1 MSIRL
6 KCKAVKEMFKKE
18 NYYIIAF
25 EPITPYPSELKL
37 SKYFNFSCC
46 GEYPFIT
53 IGREYDMIIEE
64 LKTDKYGTSYSIISV
79 PSLDEQDLHNLSREE
94 AFEIMQDIT
103 SSDRIANN
111 VLDAYPQFIEIVLT
125 DGQEAIDTKLIKGV
139 GNAYLSAYVRNIT
152 NKYKYY
158 HIIKKL
164 TDYKIDI
171 TDCKNLLSEF
181 KDEQGIQK
189 ALKDKPYYVLI
200 ENLGRGFEQVD
211 KLLMEVRPELNDS
224 KQRCEALMMTILRLN
239 EQSGS
244 TRLSGNILYRYMRDE
259 YNTPQLLPLVKDVA
273 MESDIIYYD
282 EKSKDLAVRSTYL
295 GELKIADFIKEKLDN
310 SKKLDID
317 IEKYRNIGEFS
328 LSDMQM
334 QGLQNFCDSNISIIA
349 GYSGSGKSQSA
360 KGLVQLMEDNGLSYL
375 LLSST
380 GKASKVL
387 SESCSTPTKLRR
399 AYTVHKKCYEGDIN
413 VDCILCDEAGML
425 ALDTMCMLV
434 NAISNPN
441 MRIVMFGD
449 PSQLSSVGLSK
460 VFEDLINCGKIPT
473 TMLTEVFRYKSNG
486 SLFVATNVRNGIS
499 FFDDKEMCKY
509 SDKDNSFSV
518 CNNYKFIQKED
529 DEIIDTLIE
538 EYRKLLKKGIK
549 PKDIMILSSMNV
561 RSLGTYSINN
571 ALQAEFNPPK
581 PNELYLERTI
591 KSGNENVTIIY
602 RKNDVVINTKNDYR
616 AVSYDAYQEMEKSD
630 GKLEEEDV
638 ADSFIVNGQLGV
650 VVNVMTHGMVV
661 NFDDELIYVSKHKLK
676 NILLG
681 TAISVHR
688 SQGSSI
694 DYTISVIGK
703 SQSKMITR
711 GMLYVEMTR
720 CRKSH
725 IDIGDI
731 QTLVDGLDIV
741 DNDLRNTFLKEMMED
756 ELER

>member
-1 MSIRL
+1 MSIKV
-6 KCKAVKEMFKKE
+6 KCKAIKEMFKNGE
-18 NYYIIAF
+18 YRIIAF
-25 EPITPYPSELKL
+25 DPITPYPSELSL
-37 SKYFNFSCC
+37 SKYFSFTCC
-46 GEYPFIT
+46 GEYPYIIIDKT
-53 IGREYDMIIEE
+53 YELEIEE
-64 LKTDKYGTSYSIISV
+64 LKRDKYGVSYRIISV
-79 PSLDEQDLHNLSREE
+79 PSLDEQDLHNLSRDE
-94 AFEIMQDIT
+94 AFEIMMDIT
-103 SSDRIANN
+103 SSERIANN
-111 VLDAYPQFIEIVLT
+111 ILDAYPQFIEIVLT
-125 DGQEAIDTKLIKGV
+125 DGQDAIDTKLIKGV

-171 TDCKNLLSEF
+171 TDCKNLLAEF

-200 ENLGRGFEQVD
+200 ENLGRKFEQVD
-211 KLLMEVRPELNDS
+211 KMLMEIRPDLADS
-224 KQRCEALMMTILRLN
+224 KQRCEALMMVILRLN
-239 EQSGS
+239 EESGS
-244 TRLSGNILYRYMRDE
+244 TRLSGNVLYRYMKEE
-259 YNTPQLLPLVKDVA
+259 YKVPTLLPHVKDVA
-273 MESDIIYYD
+273 MDSDIIYYD
-282 EKSKDLAVRSTYL
+282 DKSKDLSIMSTYL
-295 GELKIADFIKEKLDN
+295 GELKIADFVKEKLDN
-310 SKKLDID
+310 SKKLNID

-334 QGLQNFCDSNISIIA
+334 NGLKNFCDSNVSIIA
-349 GYSGSGKSQSA
+349 GFSGSGKSQSA

-387 SESCSTPTKLRR
+387 GESCNRR

-413 VDCILCDEAGML
+413 VDVCLIDEAGML

-434 NAISNPN
+434 NAIANPN
-441 MRIVMFGD
+441 MRIVMLGD

-509 SDKDNSFSV
+509 NEKDNSFSV

-529 DEIIDTLIE
+529 DEIVDTLIE
-538 EYRKLLKKGIK
+538 EYRKLLNKGIK

-591 KSGNENVTIIY
+591 KSGNDSVTILF
-602 RKNDVVINTKNDYR
+602 KKGDVVINTKNDYR
-616 AVSYDAYQEMEKSD
+616 AISYDAYQELEKSD

-638 ADSFIVNGQLGV
+638 CDSFIVNGQLGV
-650 VVNVMTHGMVV
+650 VVEVLKNGMVV

-741 DNDLRNTFLKEMMED
+741 DNDLRNTFLKEVMTSE
-756 ELER
+756 

>member
-1 MSIRL
+1 
-6 KCKAVKEMFKKE
+6 MFKKDG
-18 NYYIIAF
+18 YYIIAF
-25 EPITPYPSELKL
+25 EPITPYPQELKL

-46 GEYPFIT
+46 GEYPYIT
-53 IGREYDMIIEE
+53 IGREYEMIIEE
-64 LKTDKYGTSYSIISV
+64 LKTDRYGTSYSILSV

-94 AFEIMQDIT
+94 AMEIMQDIT
-103 SSDRIANN
+103 SSERIANSI
-111 VLDAYPQFIEIVLT
+111 LDVYPQFIEIILT
-125 DGQEAIDTKLIKGV
+125 DGQDAIDTKLIKGV

-200 ENLGRGFEQVD
+200 ENLGRGFGQVD

-244 TRLSGNILYRYMRDE
+244 TRLSGNVLYRYMRDE

-334 QGLQNFCDSNISIIA
+334 QGLQNFCDSNVSIIA

-413 VDCILCDEAGML
+413 VDCILCDESGML

-434 NAISNPN
+434 NAIANPN
-441 MRIVMFGD
+441 MRIVMLGD
-449 PSQLSSVGLSK
+449 P
-460 VFEDLINCGKIPT
+460 
-473 TMLTEVFRYKSNG
+473 
-486 SLFVATNVRNGIS
+486 
-499 FFDDKEMCKY
+499 
-509 SDKDNSFSV
+509 
-518 CNNYKFIQKED
+518 
-529 DEIIDTLIE
+529 
-538 EYRKLLKKGIK
+538 
-549 PKDIMILSSMNV
+549 
-561 RSLGTYSINN
+561 
-571 ALQAEFNPPK
+571 
-581 PNELYLERTI
+581 
-591 KSGNENVTIIY
+591 
-602 RKNDVVINTKNDYR
+602 
-616 AVSYDAYQEMEKSD
+616 
-630 GKLEEEDV
+630 
-638 ADSFIVNGQLGV
+638 
-650 VVNVMTHGMVV
+650 
-661 NFDDELIYVSKHKLK
+661 
-676 NILLG
+676 
-681 TAISVHR
+681 
-688 SQGSSI
+688 
-694 DYTISVIGK
+694 
-703 SQSKMITR
+703 
-711 GMLYVEMTR
+711 
-720 CRKSH
+720 
-725 IDIGDI
+725 
-731 QTLVDGLDIV
+731 
-741 DNDLRNTFLKEMMED
+741 
-756 ELER
+756 

>member
-259 YNTPQLLPLVKDVA
+259 YNTPQLLPLVKNVA

-310 SKKLDID
+310 SKKLDIN

-334 QGLQNFCDSNISIIA
+334 QGLQNFCDSNVSIIA
-349 GYSGSGKSQSA
+349 GFSGSGKSQSA

-387 SESCSTPTKLRR
+387 SESCSTSTKLRR

-434 NAISNPN
+434 NAITNPN
-441 MRIVMFGD
+441 MRIVMLGD
-449 PSQLSSVGLSK
+449 P
-460 VFEDLINCGKIPT
+460 
-473 TMLTEVFRYKSNG
+473 
-486 SLFVATNVRNGIS
+486 
-499 FFDDKEMCKY
+499 
-509 SDKDNSFSV
+509 
-518 CNNYKFIQKED
+518 
-529 DEIIDTLIE
+529 
-538 EYRKLLKKGIK
+538 
-549 PKDIMILSSMNV
+549 
-561 RSLGTYSINN
+561 
-571 ALQAEFNPPK
+571 
-581 PNELYLERTI
+581 
-591 KSGNENVTIIY
+591 
-602 RKNDVVINTKNDYR
+602 
-616 AVSYDAYQEMEKSD
+616 
-630 GKLEEEDV
+630 
-638 ADSFIVNGQLGV
+638 
-650 VVNVMTHGMVV
+650 
-661 NFDDELIYVSKHKLK
+661 
-676 NILLG
+676 
-681 TAISVHR
+681 
-688 SQGSSI
+688 
-694 DYTISVIGK
+694 
-703 SQSKMITR
+703 
-711 GMLYVEMTR
+711 
-720 CRKSH
+720 
-725 IDIGDI
+725 
-731 QTLVDGLDIV
+731 
-741 DNDLRNTFLKEMMED
+741 
-756 ELER
+756 